1 LVKLRLWRGGK
12 KKQPIYRIAVADSRT
27 ARNGK
32 YIEAIGQYN
41 PGLNPI
47 GLTLKEDRLYLWL
60 KRGAQPTDT
69 VRSLLQR
76 KGLWLKWGLMK
87 KGADEATIAAAFEGR
102 KTNCGARWNG
112 KRGGRRPGRRRPQ
125 PKARPRRRPRR
136 RRPKR
141 PRNRHQRRQ
150 PKQPRNRRRRR
161 RPSPRPRHNGR
172 ATDFHTVPPEEAP

>member
-87 KGADEATIAAAFEGR
+87 KGADEATIAAAFE
-102 KTNCGARWNG
+102 RWQAG
-112 KRGGRRPGRRRPQ
+112 QEDKLRREVER
-125 PKARPRRRPRR
+125 KARRKAARKKKAAAEGAPAAAAQAPAAEAA
-136 RRPKR
+136 PE
-141 PRNRHQRRQ
+141 PASA
-150 PKQPRNRRRRR
+150 PAAEAAPE
-161 RPSPRPRHNGR
+161 PSAAAASESTP
-172 ATDFHTVPPEEAP
+172 AA